1 MFGEALQQMDGA
13 QTNPN
18 ISIIRAHQPGLHGTG
33 VKPRRSA
40 SNRLRVI
47 SYHLIDVF
55 SPFSGF
61 IAVLLPQQRDFAS
74 EGVYVTQ
81 SKPLSHSKA
90 RSVCT
95 INLTLTKLAKRRDI
109 VWGMLSFSLTFDQ
122 SVF

>member
-1 MFGEALQQMDGA
+1 MDGA

-18 ISIIRAHQPGLHGTG
+18 ISIIRAHQPGFHGTG

-40 SNRLRVI
+40 SNRLHVI

-61 IAVLLPQQRDFAS
+61 IAVSLPQRRDFAG
-74 EGVYVTQ
+74 EGVYLTQ

-90 RSVCT
+90 GSVCT

-122 SVF
+122 SIF